1 MTIIA
6 DIKRVM
12 RGHSD
17 RALIHAVG
25 QSGLEYKLEIPLE
38 EAAALPTGG
47 NLQLVLSWSVHAIA
61 AAPTPQA
68 NSPQAPS
75 PAPATPNAAATA
87 TPSAA
92 TPATPT
98 ASSGAS
104 QSADERFMALMRG
117 RSQRPSAAE
126 TAPDPRAN
134 ERRLAEL
141 LGYKLPPQP

>member
-17 RALIHAVG
+17 RALIHAVDH
-25 QSGLEYKLEIPLE
+25 SGLEYKLEIPLA

-68 NSPQAPS
+68 SSPQAPS
-75 PAPATPNAAATA
+75 PASATPNAAASAPIAAPST
-87 TPSAA
+87 TPPVS
-92 TPATPT
+92 T
-98 ASSGAS
+98 GAS

-117 RSQRPSAAE
+117 RSQRPPAAE

>member
-25 QSGLEYKLEIPLE
+25 QNGLEYKLEIPLE
-38 EAAALPTGG
+38 EAVALPAGG

-61 AAPTPQA
+61 AAPTSQA
-68 NSPQAPS
+68 TSPQVPS
-75 PAPATPNAAATA
+75 PAPATPNAAAPASST
-87 TPSAA
+87 A
-92 TPATPT
+92 TPATAPT
-98 ASSGAS
+98 SSGA
-104 QSADERFMALMRG
+104 SADERFMALMRG
-117 RSQRPSAAE
+117 RSQRPPAAE
-126 TAPDPRAN
+126 TALDPRAN

>member
-1 MTIIA
+1 MTILA

-17 RALIHAVG
+17 RALIHAVD
-25 QSGLEYKLEIPLE
+25 QSGLEYKLEIPLA
-38 EAAALPTGG
+38 EAAALPAGT

-61 AAPTPQA
+61 APAASTS
-68 NSPQAPS
+68 SPQPS
-75 PAPATPNAAATA
+75 PATPI
-87 TPSAA
+87 AA
-92 TPATPT
+92 TPAPST
-98 ASSGAS
+98 AAPAPPPAS

>member
-25 QSGLEYKLEIPLE
+25 PSGLEYKLEIPLE

-61 AAPTPQA
+61 AAPTHQA
-68 NSPQAPS
+68 SSPQAPS
-75 PAPATPNAAATA
+75 PAPATVDPPPRATL
-87 TPSAA
+87 PM
-92 TPATPT
+92 P
-98 ASSGAS
+98 
-104 QSADERFMALMRG
+104 
-117 RSQRPSAAE
+117 E
-126 TAPDPRAN
+126 TA
-134 ERRLAEL
+134 L
-141 LGYKLPPQP
+141 